1 MSLCVLRWYTKRVN
15 KFFLVV
21 ARKPPLFLI
30 ISLLFLALTAFL
42 RWGIALS
49 TDAVYFAVGGAL
61 GIFFLDIAEV
71 FFSLSPSP
79 FRSVVFAAGFAIVSF
94 FVVSSSDSL
103 LGKGL
108 VLSLYLTLLLW
119 QLGEWQLRGNL
130 ESWYRMVAG
139 SVSVQVQQ
147 WLLIGFVVLFLVET
161 YLFVV

>member
-1 MSLCVLRWYTKRVN
+1 MDKI
-15 KFFLVV
+15 KEIIIK
-21 ARKPPLFLI
+21 KPPLFLV
-30 ISLLFLALTAFL
+30 ISLLYLGLIAFL
-42 RWGIALS
+42 RWGIPPPIEAIYY
-49 TDAVYFAVGGAL
+49 TVGAL
-61 GIFFLDIAEV
+61 LGVFFLDIAEV
-71 FFSLSPSP
+71 FFNLSPSP
-79 FRSVVFAAGFAIVSF
+79 FRSIVFAAGFAIVSF

-130 ESWYRMVAG
+130 ESWYRMIAG

>member
-1 MSLCVLRWYTKRVN
+1 MDKIKEIILK
-15 KFFLVV
+15 
-21 ARKPPLFLI
+21 KPPLFLVV
-30 ISLLFLALTAFL
+30 SLAYLALIAFL
-42 RWGIALS
+42 KWGISPPIDAL
-49 TDAVYFAVGGAL
+49 YYGGGALL

-71 FFSLSPSP
+71 FFNLSPSP
-79 FRSVVFAAGFAIVSF
+79 FRSIVFAVGFAIVSF

-103 LGKGL
+103 VGKGL

-130 ESWYRMVAG
+130 ESWYRMIAG
-139 SVSVQVQQ
+139 SVSVQAQQ